1 MSELN
6 GYLNIYKEKGMTSH
20 DVVFK
25 ARQILHT
32 KKIGHTGT
40 LDPNAQGVLVL
51 CVGKATKA
59 VEYLNDL
66 DKVYEA
72 EILFGQ
78 ETDTCDCTGT
88 VTAEEPINFTGEE
101 FLKVLESF
109 RGDSMQVPP
118 IYSALKING
127 RKLYDYARAG
137 EKVEIPPRPI
147 HISRIEAIETV
158 ELPRKARFIVECS
171 KGTYIR
177 SLCRDIGKKLGTA
190 ACMGDLYRKRV
201 GDFRI
206 ENALHLS
213 QLKNLMLVDRAQ
225 GFFHEPEYALE
236 KFRMVTA
243 NEQGSR
249 FLRSG
254 NRLYQ
259 WNAVEDFVSYE
270 DSEILRLYDQEE
282 FVGIGRFCA
291 GEEPYVQPIKMF

>member
-1 MSELN
+1 
-6 GYLNIYKEKGMTSH
+6 
-20 DVVFK
+20 
-25 ARQILHT
+25 T
-32 KKIGHTGT
+32 K
-40 LDPNAQGVLVL
+40 
-51 CVGKATKA
+51 
-59 VEYLNDL
+59 
-66 DKVYEA
+66 
-72 EILFGQ
+72 
-78 ETDTCDCTGT
+78 
-88 VTAEEPINFTGEE
+88 EE
-101 FLKVLESF
+101 FLKGLKSF
-109 RGDSMQVPP
+109 EGDSMQVPP

-137 EKVEIPPRPI
+137 EKVEIPPRSI
-147 HISRIEAIETV
+147 HISRIEAIEMG
-158 ELPRKARFIVECS
+158 ELPYKARFVVECS

-213 QLKNLMLVDRAQ
+213 QLKNLMLVGRAQ
-225 GFFHEPEYALE
+225 CFFHEPEYALE
-236 KFRMVTA
+236 KFRMVAA
-243 NEQGSR
+243 NERGGR

-259 WNAVEDFVSYE
+259 WNAVENFADFE

>member
-88 VTAEEPINFTGEE
+88 VTAEEPIDFTGEE

-109 RGDSMQVPP
+109 KGDSMQVPP

-201 GDFRI
+201 GDFII

-259 WNAVEDFVSYE
+259 WNVVEDFVSYE

>member
-259 WNAVEDFVSYE
+259 WNAVED
-270 DSEILRLYDQEE
+270 L
-282 FVGIGRFCA
+282 
-291 GEEPYVQPIKMF
+291 

>member
-25 ARQILHT
+25 VRQILHT

-88 VTAEEPINFTGEE
+88 VTAEVPVSFTREE
-101 FLKVLESF
+101 FLKVLDSF
-109 RGDSMQVPP
+109 KGDSMQVPP

-147 HISRIEAIETV
+147 HISRIEAIATDK
-158 ELPRKARFIVECS
+158 LPHKARFIVECS

-213 QLKNLMLVDRAQ
+213 QLTNLVLVDRVQ

-243 NEQGSR
+243 NERGSR

-259 WNAVEDFVSYE
+259 WNAVEDFSSYE